1 MVSAA
6 DAALQRAAERARR
19 RADLEVA
26 LAIVQRRLGYEID
39 TEHHDLFPWVSVLSM
54 PYEQCIDPCVLYWV
68 LDVCD
73 VW

>member
-1 MVSAA
+1 MSAT

-19 RADLEVA
+19 RADLEVP